1 MYTNDKDTNPKISAP
16 WITYAHK
23 VNAVLSADP
32 DITVDI
38 GDADVSGGFL
48 TIEIISTDYIKY
60 LALQEI
66 LNQPEPI
73 SGVRIDLRFTYTGTD
88 RDRRISML
96 KAALSGNRYFNSVL
110 QTSDPRDETVKYTFA
125 LFNNEIV
132 QYFNDDI
139 SDYYGCD
146 NMVPEDL
153 FREILKDDPEI
164 RLCQVHKDA

>member
-1 MYTNDKDTNPKISAP
+1 M
-16 WITYAHK
+16 
-23 VNAVLSADP
+23 
-32 DITVDI
+32 
-38 GDADVSGGFL
+38 
-48 TIEIISTDYIKY
+48 
-60 LALQEI
+60 
-66 LNQPEPI
+66 
-73 SGVRIDLRFTYTGTD
+73 
-88 RDRRISML
+88 M
-96 KAALSGNRYFNSVL
+96 KAALGGNRYFNSVI

-153 FREILKDDPEI
+153 FREVLEDDPEI